1 MLALAWVIAFVGAI
15 VAYVISLAGAMRT
28 VPRLYWR
35 EAVLGLPPP
44 LPLVAGALAGWCLLR
59 ANRTSPHPN
68 DLPWIAAGIPIAVAG
83 LTLLLM
89 AVSYFEQPS
98 GPM

>member
-35 EAVLGLPPP
+35 EAVLGLP
-44 LPLVAGALAGWCLLR
+44 LPLIAGALATWCLLR
-59 ANRTSPHPN
+59 ASRTSPQPN
-68 DLPWIAAGIPIAVAG
+68 DLPWIAAAIPIAVAG

-89 AVSYFEQPS
+89 AVSYFDQPS

>member
-1 MLALAWVIAFVGAI
+1 MRGLAWILAIVGAL

-28 VPRLYWR
+28 VPQLYWR
-35 EAVLGLPPP
+35 EALVGVP
-44 LPLVAGALAGWCLLR
+44 LPVVAGALAAWCLFRPTRPPQVLAER
-59 ANRTSPHPN
+59 
-68 DLPWIAAGIPIAVAG
+68 PWISAGVPLVLAL

-89 AVSYFEQPS
+89 AVSYFEQPG